1 MVTPV
6 SGMLGVV
13 IDEKPWMTP
22 PVPGLLTG
30 EEVIAGASSTVRD
43 FWSWALSNLRANT
56 VRGTLAEYLVACAV
70 GSGGHPRIEWDA
82 YDVLTPGNR
91 RIEVKSGAYL
101 QAWEQPRHSKII
113 FRGLRAQTWTSR
125 DGYSDGPS
133 YNADV
138 YVFAV
143 LTATEHKVYDA
154 LDTRQW
160 NFWVLSAAQVQQTN
174 QASMGLAKVIKLA
187 GAAVGYEDLA
197 AAIEEALDGEPAP
210 SVELSRKDL

>member
-1 MVTPV
+1 
-6 SGMLGVV
+6 MLGVV
-13 IDEKPWMTP
+13 IDEEPWMTP

-43 FWSWALSNLRANT
+43 FWAWALSNLRANT

-113 FRGLRAQTWTSR
+113 FRGLTGSDVDLTRWLQRWSLLQRRCVRLRRADR
-125 DGYSDGPS
+125 DR
-133 YNADV
+133 
-138 YVFAV
+138 
-143 LTATEHKVYDA
+143 T
-154 LDTRQW
+154 
-160 NFWVLSAAQVQQTN
+160 
-174 QASMGLAKVIKLA
+174 
-187 GAAVGYEDLA
+187 
-197 AAIEEALDGEPAP
+197 
-210 SVELSRKDL
+210 